1 MIWGPMTNTNTGT
14 ENRSYARYRFDP
26 SLIEQQGRSVEVI
39 LAERLCDSART
50 KLKEDGS
57 LPLLSFTELRKI
69 FREQCAD
76 QDGYLAPHQPV
87 IETVLRLL
95 VSSKTDS
102 LQLEDILE
110 RLLELWA
117 TSPWPRH
124 ITIETL
130 ERVVDGAALHGIVR
144 AS

>member
-1 MIWGPMTNTNTGT
+1 MIWGPMTNTNAGT

-26 SLIEQQGRSVEVI
+26 SLIEKQGRSVEVI

-69 FREQCAD
+69 LREQCAD
-76 QDGYLAPHQPV
+76 QDGYLAPQQPI

-124 ITIETL
+124 IAIETL
-130 ERVVDGAALHGIVR
+130 ERVLDGAALHGIVQ